1 MSASPEGSI
10 QTADSYSTT
19 QDWLSLTGLE
29 LAEAAMMKWRK
40 FRQDMFQSFY
50 YIRGQLTFV
59 EAYGLQG
66 KGYSHDDSW
75 MGASGEQSQLL
86 TIRSNRVRQLARWQL
101 ALAVQSKPAFAPI
114 PVDASYTS
122 RASCTLA
129 KKLLNYE
136 LDRKG
141 FAKALVE
148 GGENA
153 QYWAEGHILFQW
165 DFKAGKPLAQPDPE
179 LPFKTHTGE
188 IRYHVGGLQDVAYD
202 LGARDARHPW
212 MIFRTWERKWDLIAS
227 YCTPGPAPQ
236 EPQPPPPVVPTGD
249 PEVDAQGAALA
260 GQAQAQFQEQQAQYP
275 AQLQAYVAAGEEM
288 AKLADKIKNIQYKQQ
303 DGEVYSWNALEWQR
317 RQYQSNSDIIPV
329 YNLVARQS
337 AAQNAGVM
345 AQFLDDDIMLW
356 EGPLPLGRVPVI
368 SILPSRLQGSAFGDS
383 TVQHLAALQRVRN
396 ALLSAVASGQL
407 ASANP
412 PVVYDPNDL
421 ATPANLQNLAAIAV
435 TRRPDGSLPKPE
447 KVDLSPENIEA
458 LLKVIEML
466 EAEMTAITGI
476 NQTMQGEPQPNVASG
491 NFGALLSTQVLTY
504 NSDLTSAIS
513 DALGEG
519 GNLIIEMYKAF
530 GDETLEAQLAGPGN
544 TFQVVEFKK
553 SQLLPV
559 AAVTVQQGNPA
570 SRSPSFQLSMLQT
583 LLQAPGSQIRI
594 NDIVS
599 FLVSGNY
606 DSLLDDQ
613 NNEELAIQEENEALD
628 QGQFVP
634 AVLTDRHWIHLPKH
648 VLACASPE
656 IRKDPVKMAAHLDHI
671 QQHMNLDM
679 AMPPN
684 VRLMLGGP
692 QMPMM
697 VPPGAPVPMGP
708 DGALPGKGYGAQQP
722 PSDGGA
728 TAGQGNTPPGKMPG
742 LPKPAQPAQ
751 PPQNAVPQPNA

>member
-1 MSASPEGSI
+1 MANSPEGSI
-10 QTADSYSTT
+10 QNADSYSTT

-29 LAEAAMMKWRK
+29 LACAAMTKWRK

-66 KGYSHDDSW
+66 KGYSHDDAW

-101 ALAVQSKPAFAPI
+101 ALAVQSKPAFAPV
-114 PVDASYTS
+114 PVDSSYTS

-136 LDRKG
+136 LDRRG
-141 FAKALVE
+141 FAKAIVE
-148 GGENA
+148 AGESA
-153 QYWAEGHILFQW
+153 QYWAEGHIFFQW
-165 DFKAGKPLAQPDPE
+165 DFKAGKPLPQPDPE
-179 LPFKTHTGE
+179 MPFKTHTGQ
-188 IRYHVGGLQDVAYD
+188 IRYHVGGLQDIAYD
-202 LGARDARHPW
+202 LGARDQRHPW

-227 YCTPGPAPQ
+227 YCTIPEAPA
-236 EPQPPPPVVPTGD
+236 EPQPPQPVIPTGD
-249 PEVDAQGAALA
+249 PAIDAQGAVLA
-260 GQAQAQFQEQQAQYP
+260 GQAQAQYEQDAAAFPGKLQGYVQA
-275 AQLQAYVAAGEEM
+275 AEETQ
-288 AKLADKIKNIQYKQQ
+288 KLADKIKNIQYKQQ
-303 DGEVYSWNALEWQR
+303 DGEIYSWNALEWQR
-317 RQYQSNSDIIPV
+317 RQHQSNSDIIPV

-337 AAQNAGVM
+337 ASNQAGLM

-356 EGPLPLGRVPVI
+356 EGPLPLGRVPVV

-407 ASANP
+407 ANANP
-412 PVVYDPNDL
+412 PIVYDPNDL
-421 ATPANLQNLAAIAV
+421 ASPANLQNLAALAV

-447 KVDLSPENIEA
+447 KVDLSPENIEQ

-466 EAEMTAITGI
+466 EQEMTAITGI

-491 NFGALLSTQVLTY
+491 NFGALLSQQVLTY
-504 NSDLTSAIS
+504 NSDLTSAVS
-513 DALGEG
+513 DALGDG
-519 GNLIIEMYKAF
+519 GDLIIEMYKAF

-553 SQLLPV
+553 SQLLPI

-613 NNEELAIQEENEALD
+613 NNEELSIQEENEALD
-628 QGQFVP
+628 RGEFVP

-684 VRLMLGGP
+684 VRMMLGGP

-697 VPPGAPVPMGP
+697 VPPGAPVPMDPG
-708 DGALPGKGYGAQQP
+708 GAIMGKGPASAPPNPDQP
-722 PSDGGA
+722 
-728 TAGQGNTPPGKMPG
+728 TLGQGNTPPPRMPG

>member
-1 MSASPEGSI
+1 M
-10 QTADSYSTT
+10 
-19 QDWLSLTGLE
+19 TGLD
-29 LAEAAMMKWRK
+29 LAEAAMGKWQK

-66 KGYSHDDSW
+66 KGYSHDDAW
-75 MGASGEQSQLL
+75 MGSAGEQSQLV
-86 TIRSNRVRQLARWQL
+86 TIRANRVRQLARWQL

-114 PVDASYTS
+114 PTDGSYTS
-122 RASCTLA
+122 RAACTLA

-148 GGENA
+148 AGECA
-153 QYWAEGHILFQW
+153 QYWAEGHIFFQW
-165 DFKAGKPLAQPDPE
+165 DFKAGRPLEQPDPAV
-179 LPFKTHTGE
+179 PQKTHTGE

-227 YCTPGPAPQ
+227 YCQLPDAPVDPSQTPPTQA
-236 EPQPPPPVVPTGD
+236 VPTGD
-249 PEVDAQGAALA
+249 PATDAQGAALN
-260 GQAQAQFQEQQAQYP
+260 QQADAAHQ
-275 AQLQAYVAAGEEM
+275 QAVAAFPQQQ
-288 AKLADKIKNIQYKQQ
+288 ADFVKTCQTITDLADRIKNIQYRQN
-303 DGEVYSWNALEWQR
+303 DGEIYSWNSLEWQR
-317 RQYQSNSDIIPV
+317 RQYMSNSDIIPV

-337 AAQNAGVM
+337 ASLPTGLM
-345 AQFLDDDIMLW
+345 CQFLADDIMLW
-356 EGPLPLGRVPVI
+356 EGPLPLGQVPVVN
-368 SILPSRLQGSAFGDS
+368 ILPSRLQGSAFGDS

-407 ASANP
+407 ASATP
-412 PVVYDPNDL
+412 PIVYDPNDL
-421 ATPANLQNLAAIAV
+421 ATPGNLQNLAAIAV
-435 TRRPDGSLPKPE
+435 TRRPDGTLPKPE
-447 KVDLSPENIEA
+447 KVDLSPENIES

-466 EAEMTAITGI
+466 EAEMAAITAI
-476 NQTMQGEPQPNVASG
+476 NQTLQGEPQPNVQSG
-491 NFGALLSTQVLTY
+491 NFGALLSQQVLTY
-504 NSDLTSAIS
+504 NSDLTTAIS

-530 GDETLEAQLAGPGN
+530 GDDSLTAQLAGPGN
-544 TFQVVEFKK
+544 TYQLVEFKK
-553 SQLLPV
+553 TQLLPV

-570 SRSPSFQLSMLQT
+570 SRSPAFQLSMLQT

-628 QGQFVP
+628 LGGFVP
-634 AVLTDRHWIHLPKH
+634 AIMTDRHWIHLPKH

-656 IRKDPVKMAAHLDHI
+656 IRKDPKKMQAHLDHI
-671 QQHMNLDM
+671 QQHINLDM

-684 VRLMLGGP
+684 LRMLLGGP
-692 QMPMM
+692 QMPIA
-697 VPPGAPVPMGP
+697 VPPGAPVPMTPAGTLAP
-708 DGALPGKGYGAQQP
+708 PPGQQKAP
-722 PSDGGA
+722 AKSEA
-728 TAGQGNTPPGKMPG
+728 TQGQGNTPPPRTPG

-751 PPQNAVPQPNA
+751 APANAVPHPNA

>member
-1 MSASPEGSI
+1 MSNSPSGSI

-19 QDWLSLTGLE
+19 VDWLSLTGLE
-29 LAEAAMMKWRK
+29 LAEAAMTKWRK

-66 KGYSHDDSW
+66 KGYSHDDAW
-75 MGASGEQSQLL
+75 MGSSGEQSQLL

-114 PVDASYTS
+114 PVDSSYTS

-136 LDRKG
+136 LDRRG
-141 FAKALVE
+141 FAKALIE

-153 QYWAEGHILFQW
+153 QYWAEGHIFFQW
-165 DFKAGKPLAQPDPE
+165 DFKAGKPLSQPDPAM
-179 LPFKTHTGE
+179 PFKTHTGQ

-227 YCTPGPAPQ
+227 YCMPPPAPQ
-236 EPQPPPPVVPTGD
+236 EPQPPDAPALTGN
-249 PEVDAQGAALA
+249 PEQDQQVLAAHAQATDAYGAA
-260 GQAQAQFQEQQAQYP
+260 QQQFQTDTAEFVKASED
-275 AQLQAYVAAGEEM
+275 L

-303 DGEVYSWNALEWQR
+303 DGEIYSWNALEWQR

-329 YNLVARQS
+329 YNLIARQS
-337 AAQNAGVM
+337 PAQNAGIM

-356 EGPLPLGRVPVI
+356 EGPLPLGRVPVV

-412 PVVYDPNDL
+412 PIVYDPNDL
-421 ATPANLQNLAAIAV
+421 ASPSNLQNLAAIAV
-435 TRRPDGSLPKPE
+435 TRRPDGTLPKPE
-447 KVDLSPENIEA
+447 KVDLSPENIES

-466 EAEMTAITGI
+466 EQEMAAITAI

-491 NFGALLSTQVLTY
+491 NFGALLAQQVLTY
-504 NSDLTSAIS
+504 NSDLTTAIS
-513 DALGEG
+513 DALAEG
-519 GNLIIEMYKAF
+519 GDLIIEMYKAF
-530 GDETLEAQLAGPGN
+530 GDDMLEAQLAGPGN

-559 AAVTVQQGNPA
+559 ASVTTQQGNPA
-570 SRSPSFQLSMLQT
+570 SRSPAFQMSMLQT

-613 NNEELAIQEENEALD
+613 NNEELSIQEENEALD
-628 QGQFVP
+628 QGNFVP
-634 AVLTDRHWIHLPKH
+634 AILTDRHWIHLPKH
-648 VLACASPE
+648 VLACSSPE

-679 AMPPN
+679 ALPPN

-697 VPPGAPVPMGP
+697 MPPGAPVPVGP
-708 DGALPGKGYGAQQP
+708 DGALPGKGQVPAPPNPNQP
-722 PSDGGA
+722 
-728 TAGQGNTPPGKMPG
+728 TAGQGNTPPPRTPG

-751 PPQNAVPQPNA
+751 PPSNAVPQPNA